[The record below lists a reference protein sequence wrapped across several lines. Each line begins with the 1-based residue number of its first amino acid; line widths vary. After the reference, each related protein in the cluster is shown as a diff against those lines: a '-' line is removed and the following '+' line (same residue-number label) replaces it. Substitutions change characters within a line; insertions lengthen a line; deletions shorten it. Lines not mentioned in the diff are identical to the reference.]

1 MAKTINSTV
10 GKAYSTNSHM
20 DVLIVQELLNN
31 VPESD
36 GGTKEEIIRDG
47 KCGPDLIELIAN
59 FQENQ
64 FPTPFEHGKVSPGG
78 QTIKRLND
86 YCGRPSLTG
95 SSEMLCPHGGK
106 ITARAAWSV
115 HGLDRTEWPLKPTD
129 HCTISGCPI
138 STPCVKVQWMPGP
151 YKGMLDADST
161 GMCLSK
167 MNAPQGTVV
176 IANA

>member
-1 MAKTINSTV
+1 MAKGINSTV
-10 GKAYSTNSHM
+10 GKAYSANSRA

-36 GGTKEEIIRDG
+36 GGTKEEVIRDG
-47 KCGPDLIELIAN
+47 KCGPDLIELITN

-64 FPTPFEHGKVSPGG
+64 FPTPSERGKVSPGG

-86 YCGRPSLTG
+86 YCGTPSLTG
-95 SSEMLCPHGGK
+95 SSEIHCPHGG
-106 ITARAAWSV
+106 TVSARAAGRV
-115 HGLDRTEWPLKPTD
+115 QGLDITEWPLKPTD
-129 HCTISGCPI
+129 HCTISGCPF

-151 YKGMLDADST
+151 YKGILDADSI

-167 MNAPQGTVV
+167 THTPQGKVV
-176 IANA
+176 IG